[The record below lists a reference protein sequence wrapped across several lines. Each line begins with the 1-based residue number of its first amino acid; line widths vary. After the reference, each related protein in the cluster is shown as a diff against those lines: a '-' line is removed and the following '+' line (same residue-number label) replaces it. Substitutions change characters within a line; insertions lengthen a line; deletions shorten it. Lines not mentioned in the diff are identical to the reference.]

1 VKRRNFHH
9 SLGFFALFFGVA
21 DLSFVSGFFFTEPL
35 GRPRGRFGP
44 VGLGA
49 ASFFFVDFE
58 PLGRPLPLLTTGS
71 PDCSLT
77 AAGAGDLAVRP
88 RFFAELA
95 AASTSGILITGL
107 LLYALYQKILKRL
120 DKF

>member
-1 VKRRNFHH
+1 M
-9 SLGFFALFFGVA
+9 SVA
-21 DLSFVSGFFFTEPL
+21 SGFFFTEPF

-49 ASFFFVDFE
+49 ACFFFVDFE
-58 PLGRPLPLLTTGS
+58 PLGRPLPLFTTGS
-71 PDCSLT
+71 PDSSLA
-77 AAGAGDLAVRP
+77 AAGAGDLGVRP

-107 LLYALYQKILKRL
+107 LLTLYQKILKQL
-120 DKF
+120 NKF

>member
-1 VKRRNFHH
+1 MSFGVRTSLTDYTESFIFH
-9 SLGFFALFFGVA
+9 SLDFLGVFFGVDGLLFDPA
-21 DLSFVSGFFFTEPL
+21 GFFFTEPF

-49 ASFFFVDFE
+49 DSFFFVDFE

-71 PDCSLT
+71 PDSLLAA
-77 AAGAGDLAVRP
+77 AAGSLGGRP

-95 AASTSGILITGL
+95 ASTSGILIKCSFYKL
-107 LLYALYQKILKRL
+107 
-120 DKF
+120 

>member
-1 VKRRNFHH
+1 MA
-9 SLGFFALFFGVA
+9 G
-21 DLSFVSGFFFTEPL
+21 LSFASVAAGFFFTEPF

-49 ASFFFVDFE
+49 VSFFFVDFE

-71 PDCSLT
+71 PDSPLA
-77 AAGAGDLAVRP
+77 AAGAGDLAGRP

-95 AASTSGILITGL
+95 AASTSGIVITRFL
-107 LLYALYQKILKRL
+107 PIPYQKILKRVN
-120 DKF
+120 KF

>member
-1 VKRRNFHH
+1 M
-9 SLGFFALFFGVA
+9 A
-21 DLSFVSGFFFTEPL
+21 DLSFASGFFFTEPF

-71 PDCSLT
+71 PGSSLA
-77 AAGAGDLAVRP
+77 AAGAGDLAGVRP
-88 RFFAELA
+88 RLLAELA

-107 LLYALYQKILKRL
+107 LLTLYQKVLK
-120 DKF
+120 

>member
-1 VKRRNFHH
+1 M
-9 SLGFFALFFGVA
+9 
-21 DLSFVSGFFFTEPL
+21 SFDSGFFFTEPF

-49 ASFFFVDFE
+49 VSFFFADFE
-58 PLGRPLPLLTTGS
+58 PLGLPLPLLTTGS
-71 PDCSLT
+71 PDSPLA
-77 AAGAGDLAVRP
+77 AAGAGDLAGRP

-107 LLYALYQKILKRL
+107 LSTPYQKFLK
-120 DKF
+120 